1 MQSFSFLKIPVH
13 NGLTMI
19 IDKGQSPEYVEHSM
33 KVFANYITCAK
44 FGWGTSAVQSE
55 EILKE
60 KIEIYKKYGVKPY
73 PGGTLFEYALKEG
86 KFLEFLD
93 YCNNLGFECVEIS
106 DGSMEIDFD
115 LKCECI
121 KKAKE
126 YGFIVLSEIGKK
138 SIEED
143 AKIPISKK
151 IADLKLEIEAGSDFV
166 ILEGREGGKSI
177 GLYDEKGNLKQDDL
191 EQIVN
196 SDIDFKK
203 LIFEAPLKNQQVEFI
218 ERFGNSVNLGNI
230 AFDDVI
236 SLETLRTGLR
246 GDTFGKIPK

>member
-1 MQSFSFLKIPVH
+1 MESFSFLKIPTH

-33 KVFANYITCAK
+33 RVFGKYISCAK

-55 EILKE
+55 EIIME

-73 PGGTLFEYALKEG
+73 PGGTLFEYAFKED
-86 KFLEFLD
+86 KFEEFLT
-93 YCNNLGFECVEIS
+93 YCKKLGFECVEIS
-106 DGSMEIDFD
+106 DGSMDIDFSS
-115 LKCECI
+115 KCECI
-121 KKAKE
+121 RKAKE
-126 YGFIVLSEIGKK
+126 FGFIVLSEIGKK

-143 AKIPISKK
+143 AKIPISEK
-151 IADLKLEIEAGSDFV
+151 IKNLKLELESGSDFV

-191 EQIVN
+191 NEIVN

-203 LIFEAPLKNQQVEFI
+203 LIFEAPLKNQQIEFI
-218 ERFGNSVNLGNI
+218 MRFGNSVNLGNI
-230 AFDDVI
+230 AFDEVI
-236 SLETLRTGLR
+236 SLETLRRGLR